1 MTTSDILAYTH
12 HLKITTLLQ
21 LECKTYAVKIQQ
33 YIEENQCNCRHISC
47 INTKKYIISCNLVV
61 ATNDY
66 KKVLLFIMNW
76 YNGTKSVFRYF
87 FFKCYSAALQVKP
100 S

>member
-21 LECKTYAVKIQQ
+21 LERKTYAVKIQQ

-47 INTKKYIISCNLVV
+47 INTKKYIISCNLVF

-66 KKVLLFIMNW
+66 KVLLFIMNS
-76 YNGTKSVFRYF
+76 YTGTKSVFRYF

>member
-21 LECKTYAVKIQQ
+21 LERKTYAVKIQQ

-47 INTKKYIISCNLVV
+47 INTKKY
-61 ATNDY
+61 Y
-66 KKVLLFIMNW
+66 YLL
-76 YNGTKSVFRYF
+76 
-87 FFKCYSAALQVKP
+87 
-100 S
+100 

>member
-21 LECKTYAVKIQQ
+21 LECKTYAVKIQK

-66 KKVLLFIMNW
+66 KVLLFIMNS
-76 YNGTKSVFRYF
+76 YNGTKSVFCYF
-87 FFKCYSAALQVKP
+87 FFKCYSAALQAKP

>member
-66 KKVLLFIMNW
+66 KVLLFIMNS

-87 FFKCYSAALQVKP
+87 FFKCYSAALQAKP